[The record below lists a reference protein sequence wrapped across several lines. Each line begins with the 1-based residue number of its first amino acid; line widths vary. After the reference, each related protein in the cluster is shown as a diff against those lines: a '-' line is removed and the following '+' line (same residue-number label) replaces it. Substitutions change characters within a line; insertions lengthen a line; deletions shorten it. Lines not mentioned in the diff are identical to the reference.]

1 MSELDEKQESRPT
14 SATSGQGGAVARLSR
29 EKKPK
34 APRPSTGRP
43 RGRPTTGLLTVACT
57 KCGALVS
64 FMCRTASGKILAA
77 GHEERR
83 ALAGLAPR
91 KKWKPADA
99 EPKSD
104 AP

>member
-1 MSELDEKQESRPT
+1 MSEFDEKQESRPT
-14 SATSGQGGAVARLSR
+14 SATSGQGGAVARLDG

-43 RGRPTTGLLTVACT
+43 RGRPTKGLLRVACPACLAAIGFSCMT
-57 KCGALVS
+57 SK
-64 FMCRTASGKILAA
+64 GKKLAA

-83 ALAGLAPR
+83 ALAGLDPR

-99 EPKSD
+99 ESKSD